1 MTPVCWL
8 DGRLVDAAQARVPVS
23 DRGFT
28 LGDGVFETLKVVLG
42 TPFALT
48 RHLDRLRHS
57 AAILGL
63 NVPTDPELRRAVAAV
78 AALVAADPIARLRIT
93 VSSGAHRSGAPTL
106 AVVAAPAPPA
116 AAVESVVVV
125 PWRRNERGATVGA
138 KTTSCVENQVALI
151 AAGREGAGEALFANT
166 AGQLCEGAT
175 TNVFVVLDGVA
186 VTPPLVSG
194 CLPGIAR
201 ALVLRWCP
209 QVLERPIGLGEL
221 EVAEEMFLT
230 SSLRDVQ
237 AVHSV
242 DGRRPGGPS
251 APVPGPVTAGII
263 ATYAAEV
270 LRDTDPR

>member
-42 TPFALT
+42 APFALT
-48 RHLDRLRHS
+48 RHLDRLRDS

-63 NVPTDPELRRAVAAV
+63 SVPAEPELRRAVAEV
-78 AALVAADPIARLRIT
+78 AQLVAADPIARLRIT
-93 VSSGAHRSGAPTL
+93 VSSGAQRCGPPTL
-106 AVVAAPAPPA
+106 AVVAAPASPVA
-116 AAVESVVVV
+116 AGESVLVV
-125 PWRRNERGATVGA
+125 PWRRNEHGATAGA

-151 AAGREGAGEALFANT
+151 AAGRAGAGEALFANT

-175 TNVFVVLDGVA
+175 TNVFVVFDGVA

-201 ALVLRWCP
+201 SLVLRWCP
-209 QVLERPIGLGEL
+209 QVVERPIELGEL
-221 EVAEEMFLT
+221 ADAEEMFLT

-237 AVHSV
+237 PVHSV
-242 DGRRPGGPS
+242 DGRRPGGPK

-263 ATYAAEV
+263 ATYAAAA
-270 LRDTDPR
+270 LRDADPR